1 MDNFSEETYP
11 TIITCIVSEVISTTE
26 RTMTPCVGSGL
37 VLWLMLAVPSHMGV
51 IPPAGLSRVIPQHD
65 LDLVFPPPDYED
77 NASEVQN
84 QGHRSHSSVLTR
96 GVSGHSDKEKQTLDF
111 ENSQMLQMLNIQL
124 QQFGYD
130 EDTIRELLVVF
141 KLSNSTDL
149 LMNVIQ
155 THQDQF
161 MVEHEQK
168 MKMEDQIE
176 TKSKNDSIEDKQID
190 YDALGCGINSAQARI
205 LGGRLST
212 SGDWPWQVALVH
224 APSKSAFCGASL
236 INRHFVLTAAH
247 CAYVLPVHKLL
258 VWLGS
263 YDVSLETEVGREV
276 RKVSRIILHEQ
287 FDQKTLAN
295 DVALLRL
302 SEPVNM
308 TRTIRPICL
317 PNIKDWDVSIVNGS
331 ADFDGL
337 VTGWGLTKEDG
348 QPSKVLLQV
357 SLPFLKVEDC
367 RQRYEG
373 IIPISTKM
381 LCTLHNFSDGVS
393 RDSCKG
399 DSGGPL
405 VSEGPEG
412 RWTQV
417 GIVSF
422 GYGCGRKGYPGV
434 YTRITQYLLWIYL
447 KIAQSEI
454 NSGDINMSQAAG
466 N

>member
-1 MDNFSEETYP
+1 
-11 TIITCIVSEVISTTE
+11 
-26 RTMTPCVGSGL
+26 MTPCVGSGL

-190 YDALGCGINSAQARI
+190 YDAL
-205 LGGRLST
+205 
-212 SGDWPWQVALVH
+212 
-224 APSKSAFCGASL
+224 
-236 INRHFVLTAAH
+236 
-247 CAYVLPVHKLL
+247 
-258 VWLGS
+258 
-263 YDVSLETEVGREV
+263 E
-276 RKVSRIILHEQ
+276 
-287 FDQKTLAN
+287 
-295 DVALLRL
+295 
-302 SEPVNM
+302 
-308 TRTIRPICL
+308 
-317 PNIKDWDVSIVNGS
+317 DWDVSIVNGS